1 MIRVTV
7 FDDNPKQRSALR
19 LLVDS
24 TDGMQCVET
33 FEDARDA
40 ANRIETTQPDVVLMD
55 IDMPHV
61 NGIEGVAMIRGRF
74 PKLRIIMQT
83 VFEDEDKI
91 FDALCAGADGY
102 ILKRASPDELIA
114 GIMDV
119 VKGGAPM
126 SPSVARKV
134 LLLASGK
141 ERRSTDLG
149 LTAREREVLGL
160 LVQGH
165 SYKMISDRCNISA
178 GTVNTHVRSIYDKLQ
193 VHSAAGAVSLAIRK
207 GLV

>member
-1 MIRVTV
+1 MIRVVV
-7 FDDNPKQRSALR
+7 FDDNPKQRNALR

-24 TDGMQCVET
+24 TEGMSCVET
-33 FEDARDA
+33 YEDCREA
-40 ANRIETTQPDVVLMD
+40 ANRVEAVRPDVVLMD
-55 IDMPHV
+55 IDMPNV
-61 NGIEGVAMIRGRF
+61 NGIEGVALIRSRF

-83 VFEDEDKI
+83 VFDDEDKI

-102 ILKRASPDELIA
+102 ILKNAAPDELIA
-114 GIMDV
+114 GILDV
-119 VKGGAPM
+119 LKGGAPM

-134 LLLASGK
+134 LLLAGGK
-141 ERRSTDLG
+141 ERRNADLG
-149 LTAREREVLGL
+149 LTARELEILAL

-165 SYKMISDRCNISA
+165 SYKMIADRCGISA

-193 VHSAAGAVSLAIRK
+193 VHSAAGAVSLALRR

>member
-1 MIRVTV
+1 MIRVVV
-7 FDDNPKQRSALR
+7 FDDNPKQRNALR

-24 TDGMQCVET
+24 TEGMQCVEV
-33 FEDARDA
+33 FDDCREA
-40 ANRIETTQPDVVLMD
+40 AQRIEVTRPDVVLMD
-55 IDMPHV
+55 IDMPNV
-61 NGIEGVAMIRGRF
+61 NGIEGVALIRSRF

-83 VFEDEDKI
+83 VFDDEDKI

-102 ILKRASPDELIA
+102 LLKNAAPDELIN

-119 VKGGAPM
+119 LKGGAPM

-134 LLLASGK
+134 LLLAGGK
-141 ERRSTDLG
+141 ERKNTDLG
-149 LTAREREVLGL
+149 LTGRELEILAL

-165 SYKMISDRCNISA
+165 SYKMIADRCGISA

-193 VHSAAGAVSLAIRK
+193 VHSAAGAVSMALRR